1 MGWGTE
7 MFFLTHTHPTMKKHT
22 HTCALKQKHFPGLH
36 SKWMRRTPWLLTFD
50 SIPEFLFLDK
60 WITNISTAQYTLE
73 SSFRKRKVK
82 SLCCVQLWDPMDCS
96 QPASSIHEIF
106 QARILEWVAM
116 SFSRVS
122 SQPRDQTQVS
132 HIAGSLFT
140 VWATREAKKVLSCLS

>member
-1 MGWGTE
+1 
-7 MFFLTHTHPTMKKHT
+7 MFFLTHTYPTMKKHT
-22 HTCALKQKHFPGLH
+22 RALKQVHFRGLH
-36 SKWMRRTPWLLTFD
+36 SKGMRRTSWLLTFD

-82 SLCCVQLWDPMDCS
+82 LLCCVQLWDPMNCS
-96 QPASSIHEIF
+96 LPDSSIHEIF
-106 QARILEWVAM
+106 QARTLEWVAM
-116 SFSRVS
+116 SCSRVS

-132 HIAGSLFT
+132 HIAGSLFI